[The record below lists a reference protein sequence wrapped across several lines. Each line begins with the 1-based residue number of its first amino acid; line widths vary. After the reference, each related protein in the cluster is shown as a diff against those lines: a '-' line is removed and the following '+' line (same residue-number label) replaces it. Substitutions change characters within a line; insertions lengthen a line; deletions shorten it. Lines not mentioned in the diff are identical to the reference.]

1 MERCAMSM
9 FTSCGWFFDDPAGLE
24 TRQVL
29 RYAARA
35 MDLAQAP
42 AQARL
47 EEDFL
52 RRLDAV
58 VSNDPAA
65 GSGRRIY
72 EESRAKRV
80 SSGSQSEQG

>member
-1 MERCAMSM
+1 MSM
-9 FTSCGWFFDDPAGLE
+9 FTSCRWFFEDPSGLE

-35 MDLAQAP
+35 MELAA
-42 AQARL
+42 AMSDVRL

-58 VSNDPAA
+58 ASNDPAV
-65 GSGRRIY
+65 GSARRLY
-72 EESRAKRV
+72 EEAKGSDSAHPEPVR
-80 SSGSQSEQG
+80 SSGLS

>member
-1 MERCAMSM
+1 MSM
-9 FTSCGWFFDDPAGLE
+9 FTSCGWFFEDPSGLE

-35 MDLAQAP
+35 IQLAA
-42 AQARL
+42 AMSDERL

-58 VSNDPAA
+58 VSNDPAV
-65 GSGRRIY
+65 GSARRLY
-72 EESRAKRV
+72 EESR
-80 SSGSQSEQG
+80 SSDAGHPEPVRFSGLS

>member
-1 MERCAMSM
+1 MSM

-35 MDLAQAP
+35 MELAQAP
-42 AQARL
+42 ADGRL

-58 VSNDPAA
+58 MSNDPAV
-65 GSGRRIY
+65 GSARRIY
-72 EESRAKRV
+72 EDSRAKRV
-80 SSGSQSEQG
+80 SAGSLSEQG